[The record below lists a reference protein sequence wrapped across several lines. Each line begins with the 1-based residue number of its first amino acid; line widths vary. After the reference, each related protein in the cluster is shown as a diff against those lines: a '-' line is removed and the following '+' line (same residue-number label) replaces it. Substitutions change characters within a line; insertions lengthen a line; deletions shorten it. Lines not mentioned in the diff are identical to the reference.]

1 VPSVPSLA
9 LGSGEVTLLG
19 MTSAYATFANEGMV
33 PTPTLIRR
41 VETFGGEVLFQSAE
55 PPHRV
60 VSETTAF
67 LMSNMMADVINAGT
81 ATTARAAGF
90 SLPAAGKTG
99 TTNDYHDAW
108 FVGFTPKLVTGVWI
122 GYDQPKTIIGNGYAA
137 QLAVPLWA
145 RFMISATRG
154 DEPVWFRPPS
164 TITSATI
171 CRLSGKLATD
181 GCRTVET
188 VDDQGNL
195 SIRSQVYD
203 EYFVRGTEPIE
214 YCPLHG
220 VHTGSV
226 GSLAAVEA
234 PPAPEVHA
242 PAHDP
247 EHRPAVTGGV
257 VTVPPPPAE
266 PKPAPEQPEKKKR
279 GFWGRVFG
287 R

>member
-1 VPSVPSLA
+1 
-9 LGSGEVTLLG
+9 
-19 MTSAYATFANEGMV
+19 MV

-41 VETFGGEVLFQSAE
+41 VESTSGEVLFQSAE

-60 VSETTAF
+60 ISEATAF
-67 LMSNMMADVINAGT
+67 LMSTMMADVINAGT

-108 FVGFTPKLVTGVWI
+108 FVGFTPKLVTGVWV

-137 QLAVPLWA
+137 TLAVPMWA

-154 DEPVWFRPPS
+154 DDPVWFRPPG

-181 GCRTVET
+181 GCRSATVT
-188 VDDQGNL
+188 DDEGNL
-195 SIRSQVYD
+195 TIRSQAYT
-203 EYFVRGTEPIE
+203 EYFVQGTEPVDF
-214 YCPLHG
+214 CPLHS
-220 VHTGSV
+220 GSPGTLGALV
-226 GSLAAVEA
+226 SADL
-234 PPAPEVHA
+234 PAPSDVR
-242 PAHDP
+242 PADHHE
-247 EHRPAVTGGV
+247 EHRPVVTGGV
-257 VTVPPPPAE
+257 VAPPQPPAA
-266 PKPAPEQPEKKKR
+266 APQQPPEAKKKR
-279 GFWGRVFG
+279 GFWGRIFG